1 MTKATDMHSGLTADA
16 LRKRVR
22 YEPETG
28 LFFAN
33 KAFGKLPAG
42 RQLGYVCKDTG
53 YLVISLNHRI
63 YKAHRLAWLYMTG
76 SWPIDR
82 IDHING
88 VKLENR
94 FSNLREAT
102 DAGNNHNRH
111 RAQSNNKFGLHGVYV
126 HPKGKFLAH
135 IRVNKKK
142 IHLGSFDT
150 PEQAVSAYLAAK
162 LIHHPEYIP
171 CSDSKPTSEQS
182 K

>member
-1 MTKATDMHSGLTADA
+1 MTRPNDINSGLTAEA
-16 LRKRVR
+16 LRELVH
-22 YEPETG
+22 YDPDTG
-28 LFFAN
+28 LFFA
-33 KAFGKLPAG
+33 KKSFGKLPAG
-42 RQLGYVCKDTG
+42 RRIGHVCKSNG
-53 YLVISLNHRI
+53 YLILSVKHRL
-63 YKAHRLAWLYMTG
+63 YRAHRLAWLYMTG
-76 SWPIDR
+76 NWPIDR

-111 RAQSNNKFGLHGVYV
+111 RAQSNNRFGLHGVYV

-150 PEQAVSAYLAAK
+150 PGQAEAAYLAAK
-162 LIHHPEYIP
+162 LVHHPEYVP
-171 CSDSKPTSEQS
+171 GFANKPAGAD